1 MTFTHSL
8 SGYFL
13 WGGLIGLAVAVPVG
27 PVNILCLQRT
37 LKSGVIVGLLSGLGA
52 ALGDSF
58 FGFVAAFGVTVV
70 ADFLMAHL
78 RLFQTIGGIL
88 LLFLAL
94 RTWRERPHLEVRGSA
109 AVQMLKGFL
118 SAFFLTIT
126 NPVTILGFIAIFAS
140 VGLNRIGENLDQAN
154 SLVAGI
160 FAGSALWWVI
170 LTNGARFLKG
180 RLNDHHLLMINRASA
195 LLMVAF
201 GLFALGRNWFA

>member
-1 MTFTHSL
+1 MTITHSL

-37 LKSGVIVGLLSGLGA
+37 LKSGVVVGLLSGFGA

-58 FGFVAAFGVTVV
+58 FGFVAAFGVTAV

-78 RLFQTIGGIL
+78 PLFQTIGGIL
-88 LLFLAL
+88 LLVLAA

-140 VGLNRIGENLDQAN
+140 VGLDRIGENLHQAY
-154 SLVAGI
+154 SPDRRCG
-160 FAGSALWWVI
+160 G
-170 LTNGARFLKG
+170 
-180 RLNDHHLLMINRASA
+180 
-195 LLMVAF
+195 
-201 GLFALGRNWFA
+201 